1 MTKLERVILNFPPIV
16 AVRNI
21 SKRITLPGFQG
32 LKVFDVY
39 QFLIDQINREG
50 LNIRAAAIS
59 YNFVMAIP
67 AAMLFLCTL
76 IPYFPISNR
85 IFHQLILMI
94 NELTPDE
101 NARQILTHFLDNI
114 LNKPQTG
121 LVSLGFILTLFYS
134 SNAMMGIMRAFD
146 KSQRVRAKTNFIEKR
161 IRAIKLTSI
170 LFGLLIGSL
179 LISLGQGE
187 LFRRIMNLS
196 HIRDLRTHFWF
207 RSLRWIFIVL
217 LFFYSV
223 GFIYK
228 YAPTLKNK
236 KRGRL
241 ITPGVVLATL
251 LMILAT
257 TVFGY
262 WAQNISNY
270 NKFYGSIGSMMILM
284 LLIFINSLML
294 LIGYELNISI
304 KYLKE
309 EQDNLCK

>member
-1 MTKLERVILNFPPIV
+1 MTKIERFILNFPPIV

-21 SKRITLPGFQG
+21 SKRITLPGFEG

-39 QFLIDQINREG
+39 QFLIAQINREG

-76 IPYFPISNR
+76 IPYFPVSNR
-85 IFHQLILMI
+85 IFHQLILMV

-101 NARQILTHFLDNI
+101 NARKILTHFLDNI

-121 LVSLGFILTLFYS
+121 LLSLGFILTLFYS

-146 KSQRVRAKTNFIEKR
+146 KSQRVRARTNFIEKR

-187 LFRRIMNLS
+187 LFKRIMNLS
-196 HIRDLRTHFWF
+196 HIRDLRAHFWF
-207 RSLRWIFIVL
+207 RSLRWVFIVT

-228 YAPTLKNK
+228 YAPTFKNK
-236 KRGRL
+236 QRGRL

-251 LMILAT
+251 LMILST

-304 KYLKE
+304 RYLKE
-309 EQDNLCK
+309 EQEALL